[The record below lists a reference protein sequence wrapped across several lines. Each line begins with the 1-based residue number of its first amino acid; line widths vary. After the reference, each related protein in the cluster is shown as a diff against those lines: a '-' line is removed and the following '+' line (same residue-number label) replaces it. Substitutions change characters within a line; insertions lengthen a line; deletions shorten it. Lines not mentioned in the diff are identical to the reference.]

1 MHIRMLKTE
10 NGSVDGIRVKQFVED
25 EQYDLTATAGE
36 RDLAAA
42 FVGAG
47 LAVEVGAEPV
57 EVDPPDP
64 TGEPAVKARPGRKS
78 KQ

>member
-1 MHIRMLKTE
+1 MKILMSETAP
-10 NGSVDGIRVKQFVED
+10 GSVDGISVATYKTG

-64 TGEPAVKARPGRKS
+64 TGEPEVKARPGRKS